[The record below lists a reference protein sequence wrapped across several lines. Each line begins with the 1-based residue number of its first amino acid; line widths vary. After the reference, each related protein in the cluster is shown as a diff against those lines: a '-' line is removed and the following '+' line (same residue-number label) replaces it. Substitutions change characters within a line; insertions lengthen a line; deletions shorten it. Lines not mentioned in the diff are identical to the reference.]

1 MLGVDGLNPVKPTK
15 GEPRRA
21 KSTLK
26 PRTTTEADKKS
37 SIPGISLPQANSRQ
51 TPRVEVNTAN
61 T

>member
-26 PRTTTEADKKS
+26 PRTSTEPDKKS
-37 SIPGISLPQANSRQ
+37 SMPSISLPKTNTNQN
-51 TPRVEVNTAN
+51 PRVEVNTAN